1 MEIAKITRE
10 VFKQIISTKPLV
22 VMPVGSIEQHGPHC
36 PLGTD
41 SLIAEGVA
49 QEACRRTETLCAPT
63 IFIALS
69 EHHKGFPG
77 TLWVSRQTF
86 FNYLIDIS
94 KSLVHQG
101 VEKLIFVN
109 GHGGNTAIL
118 TDLCSELRAQLNVV
132 SLVFQ
137 WWAPPTDLQRIFKAE
152 GVHADGVETSMMAA
166 IDAELVDMKAFE
178 QVNPKDVPSEWSRKI
193 GDSTLPLYTHEF
205 SSTGIAG
212 ALDVYSIEKGR
223 EVKEA
228 AIQRLS
234 KVIHELLEFEF
245 LEK

>member
-1 MEIAKITRE
+1 MEISKITRD
-10 VFKQIISTKPLV
+10 VFKQTINTKPLV
-22 VMPVGSIEQHGPHC
+22 IVPVGSIEQHGPHC

-86 FNYLIDIS
+86 SNYLVDIS

-101 VEKLIFVN
+101 AKKLIFVN

-118 TDLCSELRAQLNVV
+118 TDLCSELRAQLNVI

-137 WWAPPTDLQRIFKAE
+137 WWTPPMDLQRIFKAE
-152 GVHADGVETSMMAA
+152 AVHADGVETSMMAA
-166 IDAELVDMKAFE
+166 IDSNLLDMKAFE
-178 QVNPKDVPSEWSRKI
+178 QINPEEIPSVWSRKI

-205 SSTGIAG
+205 SPSGIAG
-212 ALDVYSIEKGR
+212 TLDVYSIEKGR

-228 AIQRLS
+228 AIKRLS
-234 KVIHELLEFEF
+234 KIIHELLEFEV
-245 LEK
+245 L